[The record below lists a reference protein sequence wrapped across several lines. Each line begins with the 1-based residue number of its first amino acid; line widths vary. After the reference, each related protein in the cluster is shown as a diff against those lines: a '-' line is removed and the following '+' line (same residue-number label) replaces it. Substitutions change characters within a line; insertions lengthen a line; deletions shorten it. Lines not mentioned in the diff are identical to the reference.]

1 MNGYEFI
8 MMIQNR
14 MRDPKFAKKFNA
26 LVAELNSIPC
36 LKEDVLKIA
45 QINDDK
51 KRQKA
56 IEKLPSKAK
65 DIVQQIFDLLNS

>member
-8 MMIQNR
+8 MMVQNR
-14 MRDPKFAKKFNA
+14 MKDPVFAQQFNA
-26 LVAELNSIPC
+26 LVAQLNAIPG
-36 LKEDVLKIA
+36 LKQEVLRVA
-45 QINDDK
+45 QISDDK

-65 DIVQQIFDLLNS
+65 DIVQQIFNLLNS

>member
-14 MRDPKFAKKFNA
+14 MKDPKFAQQFNA
-26 LVAELNSIPC
+26 L
-36 LKEDVLKIA
+36 IA
-45 QINDDK
+45 QLNAIPGLKNEVLRIAQMNDDK

-56 IEKLPSKAK
+56 IEKLPKQAK
-65 DIVQQIFDLLNS
+65 DIVQQIFVLLNN

>member
-8 MMIQNR
+8 MMVQNR
-14 MRDPKFAKKFNA
+14 MKDPVFAQQFNA
-26 LVAELNSIPC
+26 LVAQL
-36 LKEDVLKIA
+36 
-45 QINDDK
+45 

-65 DIVQQIFDLLNS
+65 DIVQQIFNLLNS